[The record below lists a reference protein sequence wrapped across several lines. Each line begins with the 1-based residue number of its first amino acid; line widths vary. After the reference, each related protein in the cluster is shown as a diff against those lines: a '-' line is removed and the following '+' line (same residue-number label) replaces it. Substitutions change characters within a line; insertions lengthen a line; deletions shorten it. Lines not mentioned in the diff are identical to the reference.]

1 MRVSILAAA
10 SENDVIGRENRMIWR
25 LSGDMKHFKILTT
38 GHAVIM
44 GRKTYESLG
53 RPLPERKNIVVTQN
67 PCFTAKG
74 CTCVRTVGEAL
85 QAANQ
90 DKEVFIIGG
99 STLYKECWEIA
110 DKLYLTRVHATVE
123 GDVFLPPV
131 SAEDWKEEE
140 RIFHPADD
148 KNEYDY
154 SFITYIRNKSL
165 IIPSETKIPSGV
177 NLK

>member
-1 MRVSILAAA
+1 MIVSMIVAAA
-10 SENDVIGRENRMIWR
+10 ENNVIGRDNRMIWH
-25 LSGDMKHFKILTT
+25 LSGDMKHFKTLTT

-53 RPLPERKNIVVTQN
+53 RPLPERKNIVLTQN
-67 PCFTAKG
+67 PDFTAKG
-74 CTCVRTVGEAL
+74 CTCVHTLEEAL
-85 QAANQ
+85 KTANH
-90 DKEVFIIGG
+90 DNEVFIIGG
-99 STLYKECWEIA
+99 STLYKEFWNTA
-110 DKLYLTRVHATVE
+110 DKLYLTRIHANVE
-123 GDVFLPPV
+123 GDAFLSPV

-165 IIPSETKIPSGV
+165 IIPSETKMPSCV